1 LQNLLSSRNIEKLPN
16 VLADIFSGLAKQTG
30 WAFSVLMGG
39 PSPGMG
45 GKIQV
50 ESFHVGQTAMGNT
63 FNLAYS
69 DFNERIMKP
78 YAEFAKHAFREY
90 RVHNL

>member
-1 LQNLLSSRNIEKLPN
+1 M
-16 VLADIFSGLAKQTG
+16 G
-30 WAFSVLMGG
+30 WAFSVLMGR

-50 ESFHVGQTAMGNT
+50 ESFHVGHTAMGNT

-69 DFNERIMKP
+69 DFNEHIMRP
-78 YAEFAKHAFREY
+78 YADFTKHAFHEY
-90 RVHNL
+90 